1 MEPLRD
7 PNPKAA
13 HTAAMAAHILE
24 SFGRIPYLLW
34 GHLAVRLAGGR
45 DLSNPH
51 LPDNECS
58 FIIVDADLKRA
69 VQVLMSGGFLQCTV
83 RWQCRYRLGVPGAR
97 LTHDAHLHTS
107 EREEHDTCLLLYNQS
122 RIIPDLNGAMG
133 PGPRSPHGPLVPYMF
148 SSDPNTV
155 PPRDEDR
162 GSGYWRGLW
171 PVRALK
177 PNVLTVAL
185 LDCVLRDYATQG
197 GQILGEWLA
206 LLVRMIEPAYPPTM
220 RLPPRYRALWRACN
234 SRVVDDEWQA
244 TFLAQL
250 VCRNYEYIPRPD
262 EEEENDDDV
271 ARRANFMVS
280 RTQFVN
286 DGRWL

>member
-58 FIIVDADLKRA
+58 FIIDDADLKRA
-69 VQVLMSGGFLQCTV
+69 V
-83 RWQCRYRLGVPGAR
+83 
-97 LTHDAHLHTS
+97 
-107 EREEHDTCLLLYNQS
+107 QS
-122 RIIPDLNGAMG
+122 RIIPDLNGAMV
-133 PGPRSPHGPLVPYMF
+133 PGPPSPHGPLVPYMF

-185 LDCVLRDYATQG
+185 LDCMLRDYATPG
-197 GQILGEWLA
+197 GQN
-206 LLVRMIEPAYPPTM
+206 
-220 RLPPRYRALWRACN
+220 PRRVARAARADDRAGL
-234 SRVVDDEWQA
+234 SPDDEAA
-244 TFLAQL
+244 TALSGA
-250 VCRNYEYIPRPD
+250 VEG
-262 EEEENDDDV
+262 V
-271 ARRANFMVS
+271 
-280 RTQFVN
+280 
-286 DGRWL
+286 